1 MKRKFL
7 ILLLGCTPF
16 LIGRIQDWLMMN
28 LLGVPLML
36 ISVLM
41 LLFWGYLSHVS
52 LRMSN
57 YDWKALLLLNA
68 PAAIDLLLVLIQE
81 WGFGAY
87 WMNRIGGY
95 SQRFYLPHLSLGFQL
110 TPWAHSVPPAY
121 IAAFLLMTAASVF
134 VYKTNKA

>member
-95 SQRFYLPHLSLGFQL
+95 SQLFYLPHLSLGFRL
-110 TPWAHSVPPAY
+110 TPWAHSVPSAY

>member
-16 LIGRIQDWLMMN
+16 LIGRVQDWLMMN

-57 YDWKALLLLNA
+57 YDWKALLLLNV

-95 SQRFYLPHLSLGFQL
+95 SQLFYLPLLSLGFRL

-121 IAAFLLMTAASVF
+121 IAAFILMTAASVF